1 MRGDKI
7 QIECSERFHLL
18 HLSYIFK
25 KIKKNKQIILKHF
38 LMIKISIR
46 VFFFGLRHIHII
58 LF

>member
-7 QIECSERFHLL
+7 QIECSERFNLL

-25 KIKKNKQIILKHF
+25 KNIQIILKHF